1 MNLKKLTITEAR
13 KALDAKEFSALE
25 LTDAYLKNI
34 AAKDGDIHAYL
45 EVWEK
50 EAREEA
56 KKELAI
62 L

>member
-45 EVWEK
+45 EVW
-50 EAREEA
+50 
-56 KKELAI
+56 
-62 L
+62 